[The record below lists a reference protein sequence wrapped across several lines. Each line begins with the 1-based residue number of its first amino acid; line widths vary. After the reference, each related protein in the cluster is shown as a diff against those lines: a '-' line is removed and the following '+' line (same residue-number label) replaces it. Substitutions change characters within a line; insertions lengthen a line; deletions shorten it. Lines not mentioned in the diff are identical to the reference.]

1 VRYSNSWVRTAKWHA
16 EEAAQLPLASGFL
29 DDNPVK
35 ALVHATV
42 NVASWAFVM
51 PILAM
56 DWDAI
61 MGAGSGCA
69 NTSVVKHAGRV
80 LALQDGANPIE
91 MEMKSLAT
99 KGPLAGH
106 SHFTAH
112 PKVCPKTGELI
123 WYDYSNPA
131 GLTYGVW
138 DRLGQPIHQT
148 VVPMPRNVLVHDIA
162 VTERYTIIPDCPLL
176 LTPDLTEGHGPVHLR
191 KDVPMRIGVLPRHGG
206 GEEVDWYE
214 VRGPGKCCFHM
225 MNAHETDSGDIVVV
239 GCAMPDFSFWDMNV
253 AHAHKQKLIEWHI
266 DRKTRRATE
275 RVVSNLPCD
284 FPAINDNYLGQPF
297 RYGYSA
303 AFNLANRKSR
313 SMQFSGIAKH
323 DVKTTETLLWEGGEG
338 VLVGEP
344 VFVPRA
350 SAGPLAE
357 DDGYLLTFARDERTK
372 CSEVLIFDAKDFGR
386 PPICRMRLPRR
397 VPHGFHCAWIP
408 ADENRQ
414 ELRGA

>member
-1 VRYSNSWVRTAKWHA
+1 
-16 EEAAQLPLASGFL
+16 
-29 DDNPVK
+29 
-35 ALVHATV
+35 
-42 NVASWAFVM
+42 
-51 PILAM
+51 
-56 DWDAI
+56 
-61 MGAGSGCA
+61 
-69 NTSVVKHAGRV
+69 
-80 LALQDGANPIE
+80 
-91 MEMKSLAT
+91 
-99 KGPLAGH
+99 
-106 SHFTAH
+106 
-112 PKVCPKTGELI
+112 
-123 WYDYSNPA
+123 
-131 GLTYGVW
+131 
-138 DRLGQPIHQT
+138 
-148 VVPMPRNVLVHDIA
+148 
-162 VTERYTIIPDCPLL
+162 
-176 LTPDLTEGHGPVHLR
+176 
-191 KDVPMRIGVLPRHGG
+191 
-206 GEEVDWYE
+206 
-214 VRGPGKCCFHM
+214 M